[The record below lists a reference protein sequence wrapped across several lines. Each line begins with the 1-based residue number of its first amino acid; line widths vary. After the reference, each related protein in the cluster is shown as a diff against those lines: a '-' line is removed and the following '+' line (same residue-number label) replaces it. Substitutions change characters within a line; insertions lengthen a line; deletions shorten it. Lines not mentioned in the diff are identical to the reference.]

1 MDERT
6 KLVHEEDE
14 AWAEIVALIS
24 GLTEQQMEEPGLTP
38 AGWSVKDLLWHFCR
52 WTAEA
57 ARQLERI
64 RMGTYVEQDW
74 DTDTDALNDRFF
86 RESQGMDIAIVKTQL
101 AAARSRALAEWAA
114 LPELTPEAVEW
125 FGESGSLHDR
135 EHLPDL
141 RAWVKKLTSGA

>member
-6 KLVHEEDE
+6 KLVQEEDE
-14 AWAEIVALIS
+14 AWAEIEDLIA

-38 AGWSVKDLLWHFCR
+38 AGWSVKDLLWHFCC
-52 WTAEA
+52 WTAES
-57 ARQLERI
+57 ARQLERM

-74 DTDTDALNDRFF
+74 DTDALNDRFF
-86 RESQGMDIAIVKTQL
+86 RESQGMSIPIVKTQL

-141 RAWVKKLTSGA
+141 LAWVKKLASAS

>member
-1 MDERT
+1 VDERT
-6 KLVHEEDE
+6 KLVQEEDE

-38 AGWSVKDLLWHFCR
+38 AGWSVKDLLWHFCC

-64 RMGTYVEQDW
+64 RMGTYVERDW
-74 DTDTDALNDRFF
+74 DTDSLNDRFF
-86 RESQGMDIAIVKTQL
+86 RESQGMSIPLIKTQL
-101 AAARSRALAEWAA
+101 AAARSRGLAEWAA
-114 LPELTPEAVEW
+114 LPEPTPEAIEW
-125 FGESGSLHDR
+125 FGESGPIHYR

-141 RAWVKKLTSGA
+141 RAWVKELTSGA